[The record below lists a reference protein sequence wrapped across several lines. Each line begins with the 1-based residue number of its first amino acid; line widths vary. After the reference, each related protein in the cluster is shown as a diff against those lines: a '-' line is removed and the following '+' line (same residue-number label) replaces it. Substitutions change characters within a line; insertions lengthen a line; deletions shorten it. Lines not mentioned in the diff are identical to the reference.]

1 MLFHILSSIRVQDK
15 SETFCQNYFDAILQ
29 SFTSTIYVSGGAKI
43 AGSTSID
50 ILLRSP
56 FNVSINET
64 TFTINPPDQGL
75 SSITILCYH
84 MTKHFFYVFSMYY
97 IHKGNIFICKEVF
110 GSFSFSI
117 YFFMFTYI
125 AGNLMLNLRSL

>member
-1 MLFHILSSIRVQDK
+1 LLFHILSSIRVQDK

-84 MTKHFFYVFSMYY
+84 MTKHFFYVFFMYFLCIISIRAIYLYVKKFSAVFHFRY
-97 IHKGNIFICKEVF
+97 IFLCLHILQEI
-110 GSFSFSI
+110 
-117 YFFMFTYI
+117 
-125 AGNLMLNLRSL
+125 